1 MAREVHDQTEEEQLQ
16 ARSKTRMQDNLF
28 QRLQK
33 DSPEELQDEVQE
45 QLQEGAELRDQV
57 QHPLREA
64 KTDVRKANLWSTERG
79 VHPGPVREVSLLKEV
94 HQSAL
99 WTVQHQVSEPVQE
112 GSPAE
117 VCHPQRSE
125 VHPSVGGGAQDK
137 DQEVVHVGS
146 QKAPGQVLLPTV
158 TRPKLRCFLNDIPS
172 GRTMMFYWTRLL
184 ITRQTSSTSTG

>member
-1 MAREVHDQTEEEQLQ
+1 MLDGEGHQVPPGVLHLLPQGSQQEVLEGAREEEPLCKEEGMSEMQSVAGEVHDQTEEEQLQ

-64 KTDVRKANLWSTERG
+64 KTDVRKANLWSTERS

-99 WTVQHQVSEPVQE
+99 
-112 GSPAE
+112 
-117 VCHPQRSE
+117 
-125 VHPSVGGGAQDK
+125 
-137 DQEVVHVGS
+137 
-146 QKAPGQVLLPTV
+146 
-158 TRPKLRCFLNDIPS
+158 
-172 GRTMMFYWTRLL
+172 
-184 ITRQTSSTSTG
+184 

>member
-1 MAREVHDQTEEEQLQ
+1 M
-16 ARSKTRMQDNLF
+16 
-28 QRLQK
+28 
-33 DSPEELQDEVQE
+33 
-45 QLQEGAELRDQV
+45 
-57 QHPLREA
+57 
-64 KTDVRKANLWSTERG
+64 
-79 VHPGPVREVSLLKEV
+79 
-94 HQSAL
+94 
-99 WTVQHQVSEPVQE
+99 QHQVSEPVQE

-158 TRPKLRCFLNDIPS
+158 TRPKLRCFLNRIPS
-172 GRTMMFYWTRLL
+172 GRTMMFSWTRLL

>member
-64 KTDVRKANLWSTERG
+64 KTDVRKANLWSTERS

-99 WTVQHQVSEPVQE
+99 
-112 GSPAE
+112 
-117 VCHPQRSE
+117 
-125 VHPSVGGGAQDK
+125 
-137 DQEVVHVGS
+137 
-146 QKAPGQVLLPTV
+146 
-158 TRPKLRCFLNDIPS
+158 
-172 GRTMMFYWTRLL
+172 
-184 ITRQTSSTSTG
+184 